1 MEVIWI
7 TGDTHGDWIHRLN
20 MDSFPEQREM
30 TKDDYVIVLGDFG
43 IWRDSPQQRWYLNWL
58 EEKHFTTLFIDG
70 NHECFHKDTDI
81 LTING
86 WMNIKD
92 VVESKEN
99 ILVAS
104 VNMENHNISYSKP
117 LKKVV
122 NYCDKLIEITSSNF
136 KQCVTLNHDIIVN
149 NKKIKANELLKNKFR
164 IEDFRFHINNINP
177 GINIRNEIIELI
189 TSVIMDGTIVDYSQ
203 IDSNSKKMRVQFHLK
218 KLRKIA
224 YIKSILDRCKI
235 KYTERYMGQ
244 SECYLNIYGDDA
256 RYINSFL
263 TGIKQIPCEWRN
275 MSDIQF
281 MYFLNAIVN
290 TDGTSSGNNIVW
302 RTTSKH
308 NVDIV
313 TELCI
318 KNNYDINV
326 ITLDNAS
333 GYTNDGL
340 VQYQIS
346 IGKNK
351 RLDEKIKYEI
361 IEYNDNVYC
370 LTMDNG
376 TLITRYK
383 MCPVV
388 SGNCYDIL
396 DSYPVEEWHGGKVHF
411 IKPSVIHLMRG
422 QVFDIDDLKFFT
434 FGGAASHDISD
445 GVLEIDDPRIK
456 EWRYDPDKMYRINHI
471 SWWER
476 EMPNQKEMDEGIK
489 NLAEHDNKV
498 DFILTHCTASSTA
511 ALLSHGLYKPDKL
524 TDYLEEIRCN
534 VDYGRWLCGHYHDNK
549 AITTKDIVLY
559 EQIVRIA

>member
-203 IDSNSKKMRVQFHLK
+203 IYSNSKKNESAIPFK
-218 KLRKIA
+218 KA
-224 YIKSILDRCKI
+224 
-235 KYTERYMGQ
+235 
-244 SECYLNIYGDDA
+244 
-256 RYINSFL
+256 
-263 TGIKQIPCEWRN
+263 
-275 MSDIQF
+275 
-281 MYFLNAIVN
+281 
-290 TDGTSSGNNIVW
+290 
-302 RTTSKH
+302 
-308 NVDIV
+308 
-313 TELCI
+313 
-318 KNNYDINV
+318 
-326 ITLDNAS
+326 
-333 GYTNDGL
+333 
-340 VQYQIS
+340 
-346 IGKNK
+346 
-351 RLDEKIKYEI
+351 
-361 IEYNDNVYC
+361 
-370 LTMDNG
+370 
-376 TLITRYK
+376 
-383 MCPVV
+383 
-388 SGNCYDIL
+388 
-396 DSYPVEEWHGGKVHF
+396 
-411 IKPSVIHLMRG
+411 
-422 QVFDIDDLKFFT
+422 
-434 FGGAASHDISD
+434 
-445 GVLEIDDPRIK
+445 
-456 EWRYDPDKMYRINHI
+456 
-471 SWWER
+471 
-476 EMPNQKEMDEGIK
+476 
-489 NLAEHDNKV
+489 
-498 DFILTHCTASSTA
+498 
-511 ALLSHGLYKPDKL
+511 
-524 TDYLEEIRCN
+524 
-534 VDYGRWLCGHYHDNK
+534 
-549 AITTKDIVLY
+549 
-559 EQIVRIA
+559 